1 MVTVTKILT
10 SFPLRLRLTE
20 TFNVKSETP
29 TKNTET
35 KLNRNLNPRKRVHF
49 PEPTAMASSLMRSLT
64 CKTPAKQICSYYL
77 TKTKRNQI
85 VPTKIQND
93 EWSKTS
99 CRKHTKELFTP
110 SHGEG
115 EYQVFPRFTLEA
127 RKHKGLFTLSV
138 CFSEVVDTR
147 L

>member
-1 MVTVTKILT
+1 MVTVTNILT

-20 TFNVKSETP
+20 TFNV
-29 TKNTET
+29 KNTET

-85 VPTKIQND
+85 VRLKYKMTND
-93 EWSKTS
+93 PKLAAENTLKNCLHRATAKANIKCFPDLHWKLVNT
-99 CRKHTKELFTP
+99 RAY
-110 SHGEG
+110 SH
-115 EYQVFPRFTLEA
+115 
-127 RKHKGLFTLSV
+127 
-138 CFSEVVDTR
+138 
-147 L
+147 

>member
-20 TFNVKSETP
+20 TFKVKSETP

-49 PEPTAMASSLMRSLT
+49 PEPTAMASSFMRSLT

-85 VPTKIQND
+85 VRLKYKMTND
-93 EWSKTS
+93 PKPAAEN
-99 CRKHTKELFTP
+99 TKELFTP

-115 EYQVFPRFTLEA
+115 EYQVFPRFTMEA
-127 RKHKGLFTLSV
+127 RKY
-138 CFSEVVDTR
+138 
-147 L
+147 